1 MMPPVKAPGNVSD
14 CYFVGRVSLLKW
26 ISELLNEPVKKVE
39 DLASGHHYCMA
50 LNLVYPGQVNMH
62 RVRMNAI
69 NEWER
74 SENFKI
80 IQDVLSR
87 NNIDKGIDVNKL
99 VTGKYMDN
107 FEFFQWFKWFFDQ
120 NYKGSKSG
128 ATESGSANA
137 VTKVSKSGNRSGSTA
152 ASIQNPKASSTSG
165 PSIDSKEL
173 EDLRRQIAKG
183 QLESQ
188 FYFDKLHEIEIYMDQ
203 MNELMTQVEIA
214 EPEDSP
220 FYIKSVV
227 KKIEDILYAEYHQ

>member
-1 MMPPVKAPGNVSD
+1 MPPVKAPGNVSD
-14 CYFVGRVSLLKW
+14 CYFVGRVALLKW

-39 DLASGHHYCMA
+39 DLASGHQYCMA

-99 VTGKYMDN
+99 ITGKYMDN

-120 NYKGSKSG
+120 NYKGSRTG
-128 ATESGSANA
+128 ATDSAA
-137 VTKVSKSGNRSGSTA
+137 KAPKQGNRSGSTA
-152 ASIQNPKASSTSG
+152 GSAQHAKVTGSSG
-165 PSIDSKEL
+165 PSTDAKEL
-173 EDLRRQIAKG
+173 EDLRRQIAKS

-220 FYIKSVV
+220 FYIKNVV

>member
-1 MMPPVKAPGNVSD
+1 
-14 CYFVGRVSLLKW
+14 
-26 ISELLNEPVKKVE
+26 
-39 DLASGHHYCMA
+39 MA

-120 NYKGSKSG
+120 NYKGSRTG
-128 ATESGSANA
+128 ATDSAA
-137 VTKVSKSGNRSGSTA
+137 KAPKQGNRSGSTA
-152 ASIQNPKASSTSG
+152 GSAQHAKVTGSSG
-165 PSIDSKEL
+165 PSTDAKEL
-173 EDLRRQIAKG
+173 EDLRRQIAKS

-220 FYIKSVV
+220 FYIKNVV

>member
-1 MMPPVKAPGNVSD
+1 MPPVKAPGNVSD

-120 NYKGSKSG
+120 NYKDPSLVLQNLDLPTLLLKHQNQEIGQAAPLHPCRTPRPQARPG
-128 ATESGSANA
+128 PQLTL
-137 VTKVSKSGNRSGSTA
+137 RS
-152 ASIQNPKASSTSG
+152 
-165 PSIDSKEL
+165 
-173 EDLRRQIAKG
+173 LRT
-183 QLESQ
+183 
-188 FYFDKLHEIEIYMDQ
+188 Y
-203 MNELMTQVEIA
+203 
-214 EPEDSP
+214 
-220 FYIKSVV
+220 VV
-227 KKIEDILYAEYHQ
+227 KLQRVS